1 MLENLVNGWVERHA
15 KKWGYEI
22 WMANNGLYCGKILH
36 LWEGRMCS
44 LHFHKLKDETFYLFR
59 GKVLLE
65 VEDEKTVLHE
75 GESVHIPIG
84 TKHRFGGLQESDI
97 IEISTQHFETD
108 SYRLSESGGEISE
121 EDMKR

>member
-1 MLENLVNGWVERHA
+1 MLIEKWVEKHP

-22 WMANNGLYCGKILH
+22 WMVNTELYCGKILH
-36 LWEGRMCS
+36 LYEGRKCS
-44 LHFHKLKDETFYLFR
+44 LHYHKLKDETFYVLE
-59 GKVLLE
+59 GKILLE
-65 VEDEKTVLHE
+65 VEDEKTVLYE
-75 GESVHIPIG
+75 GESVHIPPG
-84 TKHRFGGLQESDI
+84 TKHRFGGLKDSDI